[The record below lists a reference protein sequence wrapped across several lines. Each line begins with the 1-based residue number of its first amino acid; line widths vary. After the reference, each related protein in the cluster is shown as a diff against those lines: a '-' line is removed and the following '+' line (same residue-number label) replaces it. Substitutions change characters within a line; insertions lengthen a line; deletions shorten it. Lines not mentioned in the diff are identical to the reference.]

1 MISSSTHLE
10 ALNSPVRHI
19 IAKVELYEGSTLVNT
34 FAYSDAL
41 KSLTIERVG
50 EDSLFFGFGVCQ
62 KINVKLRDKD
72 KQIQTTTAQSF
83 KVYFAYENGEYI
95 RTTPTFH
102 ITETHRDEITNELS
116 ITAYD
121 LIYKS
126 NKHIVEELDLAATTT
141 IVSETTGDDIEI
153 IKPSYTVSGFVDAC
167 STLIGTNGVKII
179 GLATDETCFDTY
191 YDEGAN
197 FDGTET
203 VRDALDMVAEATQT
217 VYYVDVD
224 DALVFR
230 RLDKD
235 GEPVYTIDKSKYF
248 SLKSGDNKRLK
259 RIHNVTELGD
269 DVYAEIEASGSTQFV
284 RDNAFW
290 DINEDVHVLLDAAIA
305 VYGGMTINQFE
316 CNWRGCYLLEVGDK
330 VGVVNKEGVTD
341 HSYILDD
348 VIEYDGTFKQKSQW
362 NFTKSDAEGVNNP
375 SSLGDTLKQTFAR
388 VDKINHEITLQG
400 QQIEINAGN
409 IAGIIVNQESI
420 TNTVTNIQNNLDG
433 ALDNIYGDIDSLT
446 EQVQMAMTSQ
456 ELLIQIQQIIENGLG
471 SITTSTGFT
480 FDENGLTIAKTGSE
494 MKTTI
499 TEDGMTIYKN
509 DEEVLTADNEGVKA
523 YNLHATTYLII
534 GNNSRFEDYIK
545 DGEDR
550 TGCFWIGAS
559 KGE

>member
-1 MISSSTHLE
+1 MIYSSTHLA

-34 FAYSDAL
+34 FAYNDAL

-83 KVYFAYENGEYI
+83 KVYFSYEGGDYI

-121 LIYKS
+121 KIY
-126 NKHIVEELDLAATTT
+126 NAGKHVVDELEIKTNVSIIDDDGEQVE
-141 IVSETTGDDIEI
+141 V
-153 IKPSYTVSGFVDAC
+153 IKPSYSVSRFAEAC
-167 STLIGTNGVKII
+167 ACIIGANALNVI
-179 GLATDETCFDTY
+179 GLAADETCFNTFY
-191 YDEGAN
+191 EEGAN
-197 FDGTET
+197 LDGTEL
-203 VRDALDMVAEATQT
+203 VKDAMDMVAEATQT
-217 VYYVDVD
+217 IYYIDVND
-224 DALVFR
+224 NLVFR

-235 GEPVYTIDKSKYF
+235 GDPVLTIDKSKYF

-259 RIHNVTELGD
+259 RIHNITELGD
-269 DVYAEIEASGSTQFV
+269 DVYTEIAVSGTTQFV

-290 DINEDVHVLLDAAIA
+290 DINDEVHILLDDAI
-305 VYGGMTINQFE
+305 VRVGGMTINPFE
-316 CNWRGCYLLEVGDK
+316 ADWRGCYLLEIGDK
-330 VGVVNKEGVTD
+330 IGIINKEDKEVY
-341 HSYILDD
+341 SYVLDD
-348 VIEYDGTFKQKSQW
+348 VIDYDGAYKHKTQW
-362 NFTKSDAEGVNNP
+362 KYTKSDTEGVDNP
-375 SSLGDTLKQTFAR
+375 TSLGDMLKKTFAK
-388 VDKINHEITLQG
+388 VDKIKQEIQLQG
-400 QQIEINAGN
+400 NQIEINAGN
-409 IAGIIVNQESI
+409 IAGIIVNQNSI
-420 TNTVTNIQNNLDG
+420 SNSITNIQNNLNG
-433 ALDNIYGDIDSLT
+433 TLDNIYGDIESLT
-446 EQVQMAMTSQ
+446 NKVESVMTSE
-456 ELLIQIQQIIENGLG
+456 ELLIKIQQIINNGFD

-534 GNNSRFEDYIK
+534 GTNSRFEDYIK

-550 TGCFWIGAS
+550 TGCFWIGNS
-559 KGE
+559 YGG

>member
-121 LIYKS
+121 KIY
-126 NKHIVEELDLAATTT
+126 NAGKHVVDELALGQTVMLFNDEGDQEPSKILAY
-141 IVSETTGDDIEI
+141 DIM
-153 IKPSYTVSGFVDAC
+153 GFADAC
-167 STLIGTNGVKII
+167 AAIIGAPALKII
-179 GLATDETCFDTY
+179 GLGADETCFDTY
-191 YDEGAN
+191 FNEGAN
-197 FDGTET
+197 LDGTEL
-203 VRDALDMVAEATQT
+203 VKDALDMVAEATQT
-217 VYYVDVD
+217 VYYVDVND
-224 DALVFR
+224 NLVFR

-235 GEPVYTIDKSKYF
+235 GQSVLDIDKSKYF

-259 RIHNVTELGD
+259 RIHNITELGD

-284 RDNAFW
+284 RDNCFW
-290 DINEDVHVLLDAAIA
+290 DINEDVHILLDAAVEA
-305 VYGGMTINQFE
+305 VGGMTINQFE
-316 CNWRGCYLLEVGDK
+316 VDWRGCYLLEIGDK
-330 VGVVNKEGVTD
+330 IGIVNKDDELVY
-341 HSYILDD
+341 SYVLDD
-348 VIEYDGTFKQKSQW
+348 VIEYNGTYKHKTQW
-362 NFTKSDAEGVNNP
+362 KYTKSDTEGVDNP
-375 SSLGDTLKQTFAR
+375 TSLGDMLKKTFAR
-388 VDKINHEITLQG
+388 VDKIKQEITLQG
-400 QQIEINAGN
+400 NQIEINAGN

-420 TNTVTNIQNNLDG
+420 SNTVTNIQNNLEG

-446 EQVQMAMTSQ
+446 QKVETVMTSE
-456 ELLIQIQQIIENGLG
+456 ELLIKIQQIINNGFD

-534 GNNSRFEDYIK
+534 GNNSRFEDYVK
-545 DGEDR
+545 NGEDR
-550 TGCFWIGAS
+550 TGCFWIGPS
-559 KGE
+559 YGG